1 MCRTVLNC
9 IGHYNSM
16 MYTPSSPA
24 FHVTPDVLRRM
35 GELSKCSV
43 QGCHLER
50 CRGLTRC
57 CEHSSEDDCP
67 VCYEKMN
74 HNNSYETP
82 CGHRFHMN
90 CLIKWRDECQTTCPM
105 CRHRIFA
112 DPVGLFPNPD
122 GSGAM
127 INVFE
132 QDNISWLRMLNPN
145 E

>member
-1 MCRTVLNC
+1 
-9 IGHYNSM
+9 M

-24 FHVTPDVLRRM
+24 FHVTPEVLGRM
-35 GELSKCSV
+35 RDLSKCSV

-50 CRGLTRC
+50 CIGLTRC
-57 CEHSSEDDCP
+57 SEHSSEEECP
-67 VCYEKMN
+67 VCYDQMT

-90 CLIKWRDECQTTCPM
+90 CLIKWRDEAQTTCPM
-105 CRHRIFA
+105 CRNRIFA

-122 GSGAM
+122 GSGM

-132 QDNISWLRMLNPN
+132 QDTISWLRMLNLS

>member
-1 MCRTVLNC
+1 VCRTVLNC

-67 VCYEKMN
+67 ICYEKMN
-74 HNNSYETP
+74 HNNSYETQ